1 MSEPDEVIFDA
12 PVTKPVKAKKK
23 TTKKVARPK
32 AAVSQFSGLTKT
44 ACADGCNARGCV
56 ISGKPYCAHP
66 TKGALQ
72 TGDMN
77 NAAALKR
84 LRDAREFLNIKIDPN
99 RFKD

>member
-1 MSEPDEVIFDA
+1 MSESGKPSK
-12 PVTKPVKAKKK
+12 TKKKPVKKA
-23 TTKKVARPK
+23 APK
-32 AAVSQFSGLTKT
+32 AAVSQFAGLTKT
-44 ACADGCNARGCV
+44 ACADGCNAKGCV

-77 NAAALKR
+77 NAGALKR
-84 LRDAREFLNIKIDPN
+84 LRDAREYLGVRVDPN